1 MDFEITILTAPVS
14 SFTRTLS
21 GVIVD
26 IENPASSN
34 SFTAI
39 VKFVIICWSFLDS
52 MFSMIYYYFILST
65 RSVIKVESSRMP
77 A

>member
-1 MDFEITILTAPVS
+1 VDFEMTILTAPVS

-21 GVIVD
+21 GVRAD
-26 IENPASSN
+26 IENPESSK

-39 VKFVIICWSFLDS
+39 AKFDIIDWSFFGS

-65 RSVIKVESSRMP
+65 RSAIKVESSRMP